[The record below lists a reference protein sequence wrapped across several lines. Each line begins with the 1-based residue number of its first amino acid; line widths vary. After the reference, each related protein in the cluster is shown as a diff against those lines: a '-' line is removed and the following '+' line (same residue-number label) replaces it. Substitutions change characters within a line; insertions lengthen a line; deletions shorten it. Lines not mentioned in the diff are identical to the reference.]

1 MQNLTYASKAIFNEF
16 SQTEREYRNK
26 EARMQREIDR
36 ARMTTE
42 DMRTEQLTHYTREAF
57 MQRQLDSSNERIE
70 ELLADVVQEAAIHER
85 DLEELEGN
93 MAEET
98 SKLERLCEERGNEL
112 QDADGIIEE
121 TYEQV
126 REMIR
131 LMKNKRSDMTDEVY
145 TNMMRMLNTTH
156 SVLLRR

>member
-42 DMRTEQLTHYTREAF
+42 DMRTEQRTHYTREAF

-131 LMKNKRSDMTDEVY
+131 LMKNRRSDMTDEVY